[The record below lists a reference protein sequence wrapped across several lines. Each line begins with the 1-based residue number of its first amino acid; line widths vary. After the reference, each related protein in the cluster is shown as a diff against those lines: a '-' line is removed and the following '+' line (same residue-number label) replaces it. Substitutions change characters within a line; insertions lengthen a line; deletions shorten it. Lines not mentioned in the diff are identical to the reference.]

1 MSDLV
6 IQAAPTCQVTT
17 NERKPGV
24 ARVATETKAGL
35 ERPIETDEADMR
47 LNERRI
53 IGFVAPGM
61 T

>member
-1 MSDLV
+1 
-6 IQAAPTCQVTT
+6 VTT
-17 NERKPGV
+17 NERKPSV
-24 ARVATETKAGL
+24 ARVATETKAGR

>member
-1 MSDLV
+1 LSDLV

-24 ARVATETKAGL
+24 AKAGL